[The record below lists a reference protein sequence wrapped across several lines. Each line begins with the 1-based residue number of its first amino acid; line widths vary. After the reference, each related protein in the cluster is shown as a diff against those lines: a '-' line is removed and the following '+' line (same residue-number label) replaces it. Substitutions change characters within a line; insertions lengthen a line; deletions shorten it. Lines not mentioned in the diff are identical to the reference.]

1 MMALS
6 ASGIFLSIE
15 VALVSGELENTSLNL
30 ADSRG
35 WSRLG
40 LMMKW
45 VSTKS
50 LRRSLG

>member
-1 MMALS
+1 MMAL
-6 ASGIFLSIE
+6 SGIFLSIE
-15 VALVSGELENTSLNL
+15 AALVSGELENTSLIF